1 MKKLY
6 NASFTSVSILT
17 KFELSGNKNSAVE
30 FTRKLTQIVS
40 E

>member
-6 NASFTSVSILT
+6 NASIPSVPILT

-30 FTRKLTQIVS
+30 FIHTLTQIVS
-40 E
+40 K